1 MISGKCSLIAD
12 IFLSIDGLD
21 GDNTIHCLC
30 SRAFVQDQELCWYS
44 LKDICESTD
53 FAENKPEGLEGN
65 DEEPVVS
72 PVDEAQQE
80 VNEELDEEAM
90 LMISMGLPLQ
100 FGSSST
106 KKQCTVVYDEGGDG
120 QDASKCTRN
129 RKSRKYN
136 HANSESHNEYVAVQ
150 GGDAQCTSETM
161 GEPKSEDE
169 IAGDGGTSSA
179 GNPVSLDWKRYWERH
194 GEELLWQSWME
205 THPGDSKG
213 ESLPP
218 WDHPTSKNE
227 WERHA
232 NEVYFC
238 YWEQFQYWASQGW
251 TVDDSC
257 SSAAEEKVVP
267 SETQQAAV
275 SEQSGD
281 VSDELPPRVTRDFE
295 TGRNPEEIED
305 LTGEA
310 ADMIQQITLNL
321 DEGEASGSPVSQN
334 EGTCSG
340 SSRTHEDLSVV
351 SCSDRNE
358 PCDGD
363 KRKRAAS
370 SGASPSGTGE
380 SRQSEPENKSGSVG
394 ESSRKDEEN
403 DDDDPPDQRQ
413 VKIKRSHELDPEEN
427 PALSLKEACETLGLK
442 CGRKEKST
450 LHIKSYKARLRERD
464 SELKSKLLG
473 RHRHACSKNKHIF
486 FTEEGEA
493 LAPKMSKTCDK
504 VKTFLKEVQGSDEA
518 ERSLEVELAGSSE
531 SEEETSAKTEVTRF
545 EREPSSL
552 EIPAY
557 LLPEADKDSVA
568 ESSKVSRKE
577 KKRRK
582 KKAHKV
588 PPEIAAKPELAKYWA
603 QRYRLF
609 SRFDKG
615 IKLDYEG
622 WFSVTPEKIAKHIA
636 LRVQNSFHSDVIVD
650 AFCGVGGNAIQFA
663 LTGKRVIAVDIDPVR
678 IALAQNNAKVYGVAQ
693 QIEFIQ
699 GDFME
704 LAVDIKADVVFLSPP
719 WGGPDYLTADVFD
732 IKTMMSPDGFEI
744 FRLSKLISD
753 NIVYFLPRNA
763 DFDQIASLAGPGGKV
778 EVEQNFLNNKLKTIT
793 AYFGNLIRS
802 DCEVSADYST

>member
-1 MISGKCSLIAD
+1 
-12 IFLSIDGLD
+12 
-21 GDNTIHCLC
+21 
-30 SRAFVQDQELCWYS
+30 
-44 LKDICESTD
+44 
-53 FAENKPEGLEGN
+53 
-65 DEEPVVS
+65 
-72 PVDEAQQE
+72 
-80 VNEELDEEAM
+80 
-90 LMISMGLPLQ
+90 
-100 FGSSST
+100 
-106 KKQCTVVYDEGGDG
+106 
-120 QDASKCTRN
+120 
-129 RKSRKYN
+129 
-136 HANSESHNEYVAVQ
+136 
-150 GGDAQCTSETM
+150 M

-194 GEELLWQSWME
+194 GEELLWQSWLE

-380 SRQSEPENKSGSVG
+380 NSSFQSRQSEPENKSGSVG

-442 CGRKEKST
+442 CGRKEKYVDVLSFYIST
-450 LHIKSYKARLRERD
+450 RLK
-464 SELKSKLLG
+464 KSKLLG

-504 VKTFLKEVQGSDEA
+504 NKMTFSFVSLPCSPHIFDIRSMLTAAASPYHKRCAMNAIGREFQSFNVKKFLKEVQGSDEA

-531 SEEETSAKTEVTRF
+531 SEEETSAKTEVARF

-678 IALAQNNAKVYGVAQ
+678 IALARNNAKVYGVAQ

-732 IKTMMSPDGFEI
+732 IKTMMSPDGYPFKI